1 MMKKG
6 KPLGEAHTSK
16 SPKGIGDFYGS
27 GIRAKLGRM
36 RDGMGMVTIPK
47 KGLKTPPKSLA

>member
-1 MMKKG
+1 MKKG